1 MQWITMEEAASLARV
16 TKGTIRNWINK
27 GAVQASKASPAAR
40 RVLVRRSDVDI
51 AQRMETESNSGDKA

>member
-1 MQWITMEEAASLARV
+1 MQWITMEDAASLARV

-51 AQRMETESNSGDKA
+51 AQRMETESNSGDKP

>member
-1 MQWITMEEAASLARV
+1 MEEAASLARV